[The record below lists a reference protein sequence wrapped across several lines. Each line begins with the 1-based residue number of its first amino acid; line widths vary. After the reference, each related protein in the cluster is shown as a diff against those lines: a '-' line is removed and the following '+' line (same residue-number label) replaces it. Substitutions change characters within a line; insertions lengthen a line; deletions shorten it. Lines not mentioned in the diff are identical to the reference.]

1 MTKTEYLLITLMEE
15 CAELQKE
22 ASKSLRFG
30 LDNYHPL
37 TETLNKQ
44 RLYDEFLDVFA
55 LMYLVILNA
64 DINTQS
70 NIHNMLLEL
79 YKNQSDKDKV
89 EQKLRKVMYFMK
101 KTIGENN
108 GA

>member
-101 KTIGENN
+101 KNN
-108 GA
+108 WRK